1 MSSYVGSNQ
10 DIQAG
15 SGSERSK
22 IILCMIWY
30 NYYNNGFS
38 CCVLLSLSYCQRM
51 LVSAKKT
58 KAGHPPCGFIHSG
71 SGLSIE
77 A

>member
-22 IILCMIWY
+22 IILCTYDM
-30 NYYNNGFS
+30 
-38 CCVLLSLSYCQRM
+38 VQLLQ
-51 LVSAKKT
+51 
-58 KAGHPPCGFIHSG
+58 
-71 SGLSIE
+71 
-77 A
+77 